1 MALKRLRFSFFLS
14 FLFCPTAT
22 CWSTSL
28 VPLRCV
34 LDEPSPFY
42 LFRFFFVSLPSFTN
56 SFTGFFFFFSFLFL
70 RLRCRSEEN
79 RRKESEILFFFFFF
93 FFWTHNPQR
102 ITNKQTNKQ
111 TNKNIELRWN
121 GHRRRNA
128 VAFHARPAISM
139 SATRRR
145 QNHPISSF
153 FFCFFSSFPFF
164 FLWGFQNN

>member
-42 LFRFFFVSLPSFTN
+42 LFRFFCVFTEFYELVYRVFLFFSFLFFAYAADPKRTEERN
-56 SFTGFFFFFSFLFL
+56 PRFFFFSF
-70 RLRCRSEEN
+70 S
-79 RRKESEILFFFFFF
+79 F